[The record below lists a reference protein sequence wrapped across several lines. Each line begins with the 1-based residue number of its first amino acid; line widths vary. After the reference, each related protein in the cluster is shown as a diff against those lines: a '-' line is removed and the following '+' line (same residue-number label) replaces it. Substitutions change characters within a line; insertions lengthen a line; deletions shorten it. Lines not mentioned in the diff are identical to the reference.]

1 MVERL
6 VSRGGARR
14 RGLRCPAGAGGQE
27 RSARDR
33 CDAVLQRLPLCATP
47 LALDHRRAGLDHRL
61 PDHRVAESSLSECR
75 SGRHQRRYLVS
86 GDAPVATRRLEG
98 IGRRLIDRGLY
109 VDHCHAFELG
119 LLLRRVRLLEAI
131 RAGRRSRA
139 GVGVDRPDL
148 DGHLDD
154 PGGGCRGIENTIQG
168 FEILLQIGA
177 GTGLLFVLRWF
188 WWRINPYSEI
198 VAMVVSFAIA
208 IWTEI
213 FFPVAASD
221 WIKSSVGVTD
231 DGLAGFKLILGVVVT
246 TIAWVLATIVT
257 HRTMRRNF
265 AVFTTRSSP
274 AGSAGDAW
282 CRAGGRRRGVAEQAH
297 HIPLAIIC
305 IVAGCIAI
313 YGALFAAG
321 YLLYGNFRVG
331 TIWTVITLA
340 ASYALWHSWMRI
352 AGLTGTAGLT
362 ATVSMAQEA
371 TEQGSRGK
379 SSAQRESID
388 CF

>member
-1 MVERL
+1 MI
-6 VSRGGARR
+6 
-14 RGLRCPAGAGGQE
+14 
-27 RSARDR
+27 
-33 CDAVLQRLPLCATP
+33 
-47 LALDHRRAGLDHRL
+47 LAA
-61 PDHRVAESSLSECR
+61 AAA
-75 SGRHQRRYLVS
+75 RYL
-86 GDAPVATRRLEG
+86 
-98 IGRRLIDRGLY
+98 
-109 VDHCHAFELG
+109 
-119 LLLRRVRLLEAI
+119 
-131 RAGRRSRA
+131 
-139 GVGVDRPDL
+139 
-148 DGHLDD
+148 
-154 PGGGCRGIENTIQG
+154 ENTIQG

-257 HRTMRRNF
+257 PPDDEEKLRSFYNKVKPGGIGWRRVV
-265 AVFTTRSSP
+265 A
-274 AGSAGDAW
+274 
-282 CRAGGRRRGVAEQAH
+282 RAAAEGVSLEQAPT

-352 AGLTGTAGLT
+352 
-362 ATVSMAQEA
+362 
-371 TEQGSRGK
+371 
-379 SSAQRESID
+379 SAD
-388 CF
+388 